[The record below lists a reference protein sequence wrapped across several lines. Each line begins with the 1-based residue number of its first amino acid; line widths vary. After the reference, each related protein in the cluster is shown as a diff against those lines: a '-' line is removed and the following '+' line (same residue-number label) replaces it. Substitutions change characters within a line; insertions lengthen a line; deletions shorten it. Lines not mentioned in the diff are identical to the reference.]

1 MGVIFLALEPWS
13 GGPDVELGFLA
24 LEISTPK
31 FLSTTH
37 GYGTSPFCISTL
49 PTSLDGCGFFNS
61 VVVRLPFNSISDGS
75 E

>member
-31 FLSTTH
+31 FLSTPR
-37 GYGTSPFCISTL
+37 GCGISPFHISAS
-49 PTSLDGCGFFNS
+49 PSSLDGGGFSNS
-61 VVVRLPFNSISDGS
+61 VVVRLPFTLISDGS